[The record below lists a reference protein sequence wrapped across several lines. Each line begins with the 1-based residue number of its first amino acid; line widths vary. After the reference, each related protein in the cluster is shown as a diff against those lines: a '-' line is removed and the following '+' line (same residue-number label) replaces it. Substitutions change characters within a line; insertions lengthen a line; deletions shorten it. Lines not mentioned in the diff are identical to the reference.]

1 MAVVPSNRLDMV
13 QFFETHSPV
22 WAANTAA
29 IGLSLTQ
36 ITALASLINAA
47 RGDYEDQQAAIQA
60 KLAAT
65 SSFHNTSDALR
76 EYGSDLVKVIKAFAE
91 STNNPAVYNTA
102 QIPAPQPPTPAGP
115 PDQPTD
121 VLASFIYPFGIR
133 LTWKGSV
140 SQGAYFGVFRR
151 LPGESTY
158 TFIHTT
164 KDKQF
169 DDTALP
175 GGAASVDYYIA
186 AFRDQYQVNSTAI
199 ELQFGPNGATSTTTL
214 GLAA

>member
-13 QFFETHSPV
+13 QFFETHNPV
-22 WAANTAA
+22 WASNAAA
-29 IGLSLTQ
+29 IGLSLPQ
-36 ITALASLINAA
+36 ISALAALVNAA
-47 RGDYEDQQAAIQA
+47 RTDYDEQQAAIQA

-65 SSFHNTSDALR
+65 NAFHDSSDALR
-76 EYGSDLVKVIKAFAE
+76 SYGADLVKVIKAYAE
-91 STNNPAVYNTA
+91 SNDNPNVYNIA
-102 QIPAPQPPTPAGP
+102 QIPAPQPPSPAGP

-140 SQGAYFGVFRR
+140 AQGAYFGVFRR

-158 TFIHTT
+158 TFVHTT
-164 KDKQF
+164 KDKYF

-175 GGAASVDYYIA
+175 AGSSSVEYYIA

-199 ELQFGPNGATSTTTL
+199 ELQFGPDGATSTTTL